1 MNINKYTKIFIK
13 NIMIGAGDERLSL
26 TNAAHVFLVVE
37 KAYLSMQPRTF
48 ERIMPSATINVTT
61 KKAVLKDLT
70 NKFVDYFKTPAPATQ
85 ADFDKWHKGTC
96 DWFVDEFNTK
106 VMRPSGY
113 RDIEYGKA
121 QKIVNVAFKS
131 LYLFCD
137 IVPSEPSHFAFCH
150 FIIDRYTL
158 LWYNKIVCAKCRPSA
173 FNNPWRDMNYVDYI
187 KIQDKIR
194 KYLGAQNK
202 YSQNPFLAEFE
213 VWSEYA
219 FGNPTKN
226 LINE

>member
-1 MNINKYTKIFIK
+1 MNINYYTKIFIK
-13 NIMIGAGDERLSL
+13 NIMIGSGDVRLSL
-26 TNAAHVFLVVE
+26 TNFAHVLLVVE

-48 ERIMPSATINVTT
+48 ERIMPSATINVAA

-70 NKFVDYFKTPAPATQ
+70 NEFVAYFNAPAPATQ
-85 ADFDKWHKGTC
+85 ADFDAWHKDMC
-96 DWFVDEFNTK
+96 EWFVDEFNKK

-137 IVPSEPSHFAFCH
+137 IVADDPCHFTFCH

-158 LWYNKIVCAKCRPSA
+158 IWYNKIVCAKCRPSA
-173 FNNPWRDMNYVDYI
+173 FNNPWRDMNYAEYI
-187 KIQDKIR
+187 KIQENIR
-194 KYLGAQNK
+194 KYLIEQNK

-219 FGNPTKN
+219 FGNSTKN
-226 LINE
+226 P